1 MDFYEI
7 LELKPNAS
15 EYDIK
20 KAYYS
25 LSKKY
30 HPDKCKD
37 DNATAKFQQ
46 INTAYQILMDDKV
59 REKYLKMDTLEKTNF
74 QKILEKLFL
83 NKLKLD

>member
-1 MDFYEI
+1 MDLYEI
-7 LELKPNAS
+7 LELKSNAS

-37 DNATAKFQQ
+37 ENATMKFQQ
-46 INTAYQILMDDKV
+46 IKNDNQI
-59 REKYLKMDTLEKTNF
+59 
-74 QKILEKLFL
+74 II
-83 NKLKLD
+83 